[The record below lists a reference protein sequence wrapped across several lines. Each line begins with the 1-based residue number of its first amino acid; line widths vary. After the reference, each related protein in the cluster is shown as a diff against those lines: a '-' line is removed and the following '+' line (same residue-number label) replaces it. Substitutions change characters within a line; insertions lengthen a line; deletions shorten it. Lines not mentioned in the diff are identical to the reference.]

1 MLTRGPSPAATCD
14 WRSIRLVT
22 DRVVPLLAAGGPFR
36 TGQAAPTER
45 GMDS

>member
-22 DRVVPLLAAGGPFR
+22 DGVVPVLADGGPFR
-36 TGQAAPTER
+36 TGHTAPTER